1 MNNRTKLLAGLLL
14 VAVVALP
21 LANLS
26 FAKPNEQLKREA
38 AETARADQAAAQQR
52 QQGKKVTFTDF
63 GTFLVRKREPAA
75 GSYPKTKPNELKSR
89 PFKPPPCAPANPSK
103 TPSDLKHPLKPAK
116 QAPSRPPAISTA
128 HHPVATGVKSLSGIW
143 QQLWCFRDTFS

>member
-89 PFKPPPCAPANPSK
+89 PFKPPPCRRK
-103 TPSDLKHPLKPAK
+103 TPQKGPPILGMLPNL
-116 QAPSRPPAISTA
+116 PSRPASNFNSAPPCRNRRKIFEWNL
-128 HHPVATGVKSLSGIW
+128 ATTLVL
-143 QQLWCFRDTFS
+143 